1 MCALRLARARNQA
14 RDMRAGAKGAHARA
28 CDTREKG
35 TRRWQAGGWRRNGTE
50 RDGGTTMPETPM
62 RNDSFMPEPTIGYE
76 PCA

>member
-14 RDMRAGAKGAHARA
+14 RDMRAGAKGAHTRA
-28 CDTREKG
+28 HAIRAKKG
-35 TRRWQAGGWRRNGTE
+35 RAAGKPAAGTK